1 MLMTWHAVCFIR
13 DSPSSTGFYANSTP
27 ASVWRA
33 VKLVRSVARRPPEL
47 RPPSHFSHDFFKEFD
62 R

>member
-1 MLMTWHAVCFIR
+1 MLTTWHAVCFIR
-13 DSPSSTGFYANSTP
+13 GSLSRAGFYACLRL
-27 ASVWRA
+27 ASVRRP